1 MYVPSSK
8 IPPWDERLGLVRYYL
23 GFMVHDLLDDIK
35 NIDESNNDNNVINIT
50 NIITKYGERVTN
62 ILQSHL
68 KFFNDIVSFYAWMG
82 ISPEF
87 FFKEPYSYIHS
98 FESLI
103 AMYRINSEGN
113 EVASKL
119 LIDLIH
125 KQELINNK

>member
-1 MYVPSSK
+1 
-8 IPPWDERLGLVRYYL
+8 
-23 GFMVHDLLDDIK
+23 
-35 NIDESNNDNNVINIT
+35 
-50 NIITKYGERVTN
+50 
-62 ILQSHL
+62 
-68 KFFNDIVSFYAWMG
+68 MG

-125 KQELINNK
+125 QQELMDK